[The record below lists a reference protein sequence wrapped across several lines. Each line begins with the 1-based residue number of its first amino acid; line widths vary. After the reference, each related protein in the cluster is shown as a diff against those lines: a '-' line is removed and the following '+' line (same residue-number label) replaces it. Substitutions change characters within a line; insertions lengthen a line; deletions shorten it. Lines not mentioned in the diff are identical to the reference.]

1 MEKDKIIDFSTYKNE
16 KEITLEEM
24 IEIRKERK
32 KNRKEYFSFT
42 QIKDFIGDLGTR
54 EIVDWFIEE
63 NIVKKRENGKVGL
76 IFTSLEVE
84 EKCGFLN
91 TGVWDGKEWEQPLFT
106 KEIAQKYIDSRM
118 EEEIESF
125 LKCSAKQYDRMLN
138 AKIGEDYNGE
148 MINPQKYLDAINEI
162 LA

>member
-1 MEKDKIIDFSTYKNE
+1 MEKDKIINLSTYKNE

-63 NIVKKRENGKVGL
+63 NYR
-76 IFTSLEVE
+76 
-84 EKCGFLN
+84 
-91 TGVWDGKEWEQPLFT
+91 
-106 KEIAQKYIDSRM
+106 
-118 EEEIESF
+118 
-125 LKCSAKQYDRMLN
+125 
-138 AKIGEDYNGE
+138 
-148 MINPQKYLDAINEI
+148 
-162 LA
+162 